1 MKLQHEVKISDQ
13 EGREKDMQE
22 RCVMLEKRI
31 QKYENQFHM
40 QEQRLLKVEKVSES
54 VAEAV

>member
-1 MKLQHEVKISDQ
+1 MTHEEKIDVYDSK
-13 EGREKDMQE
+13 EREMQE
-22 RCVMLEKRI
+22 RCVILEKRI